1 MKTFALILTLFSFSA
16 FASFNDV
23 ECSGTVRNGDRARV
37 EVERG
42 FGGSMRD
49 ARVVIFGAR
58 GTNPRVFNYR
68 IFQIRKFGTMLEFVG
83 DSNFRLEVDL
93 FPDQSPRWGR
103 TYRGQMR
110 DMFNVSCRFPNA
122 Q

>member
-1 MKTFALILTLFSFSA
+1 MKIFALILTLFSFSA